1 MKFFLK
7 LGFVG
12 LLFSQG
18 FWGNEWPMPKIEY
31 KPKTYVCYKTSSSNQ
46 NGREIR

>member
-31 KPKTYVCYKTSSSNQ
+31 KPKTYVCIKHPLQSKWTGN
-46 NGREIR
+46 